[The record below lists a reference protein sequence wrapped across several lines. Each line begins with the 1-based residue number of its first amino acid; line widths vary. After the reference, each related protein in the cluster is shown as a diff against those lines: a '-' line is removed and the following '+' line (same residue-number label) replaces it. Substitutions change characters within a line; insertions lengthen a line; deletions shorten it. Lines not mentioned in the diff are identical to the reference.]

1 MSERAAMT
9 LVSWRT
15 RLTWALVG
23 AGAALAIERIG
34 HDPRKAPPADG
45 AVVAVGEP
53 ASAPMPAP
61 AVPPPAPTPM
71 TASTLEASTTDA
83 EASASGTDVADLE
96 ASASGT
102 DVADLEASAS
112 GTEASPSAPEP
123 APVPAFEIPL
133 PRMPGARIMKRGQ
146 QPSEEHGGVVHTL
159 ALSVPA
165 PGAQVEAFYRSALAD
180 ARLAV
185 SGGSTQP
192 TSLGSGHRSSLR
204 GRGRD
209 ASVHVNIQQRAGTLR
224 TTVRILWRPL

>member
-1 MSERAAMT
+1 MT
-9 LVSWRT
+9 IVSWRT

-23 AGAALAIERIG
+23 AGAALAIERG
-34 HDPRKAPPADG
+34 WPGAHQAPPTDG
-45 AVVAVGEP
+45 PVVAVGEP
-53 ASAPMPAP
+53 ASAPMPAG
-61 AVPPPAPTPM
+61 PPAPAMPPPEPAPPA
-71 TASTLEASTTDA
+71 ASTLEASTSGTEA
-83 EASASGTDVADLE
+83 AGPEASTSGTEAAGLE
-96 ASASGT
+96 AST
-102 DVADLEASAS
+102 S
-112 GTEASPSAPEP
+112 GTEASPTEPVP
-123 APVPAFEIPL
+123 APAPAFEIPL